1 MVGFDRRPESLTALM
16 TAAELGGRLAAELR
30 VIHAID
36 LTDYPVDPDRGDWED
51 KGQEV
56 LQREQEI
63 VAHRLADYEY
73 GWSYVAVHG
82 EPVRELSRAADE
94 SDALII
100 VVGSRGEGWH
110 RLYDRIA
117 SPSVSHRL
125 IQHCGRPVLVV
136 CRCHH
141 EHSTGLTRILSPHSY
156 PTPPRMPR
164 TFCLVPH
171 PPAEPASAQAPR
183 SPDSCTSASYC
194 WAP

>member
-1 MVGFDRRPESLTALM
+1 MGILSTDLPRNHLNTPTVPAKQGEVQQATRPSKAASAVLVVGFDRRPESLTALM
-16 TAAELGGRLAAELR
+16 TAAELGRRLAAELR

-56 LQREQEI
+56 LHREQEI

-136 CRCHH
+136 CHCHH
-141 EHSTGLTRILSPHSY
+141 EHSTGLTQS
-156 PTPPRMPR
+156 
-164 TFCLVPH
+164 
-171 PPAEPASAQAPR
+171 
-183 SPDSCTSASYC
+183 
-194 WAP
+194 